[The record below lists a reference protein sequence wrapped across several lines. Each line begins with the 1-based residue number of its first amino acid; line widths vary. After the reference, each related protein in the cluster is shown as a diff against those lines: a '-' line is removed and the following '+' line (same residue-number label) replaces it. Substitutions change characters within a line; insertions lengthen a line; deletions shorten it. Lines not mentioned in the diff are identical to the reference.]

1 MTTLTDAPLERLASQ
16 LPPDVTR
23 EGVEAALFDAVD
35 GFWAAVYAGPH
46 LTLRMKE
53 LVMVAL
59 HAASSALNAEAL
71 ARHVKRA
78 LAAGAS
84 ETDVLDV
91 LVTIIPL
98 ANHPLYIGIP
108 VLQDELRKAG
118 RAPEAE
124 IPEMRPD
131 ILAIKEEF
139 VRSRGYWT
147 AMRDTIGSLMPEY
160 FAAFIAACM
169 EPWRSGSLE
178 PAERE
183 LMYIADRHV
192 DHPHLRA
199 RHEDAHPE
207 RAPLRRDARADHGSL
222 PARGSARHRRLRPW
236 PHIASRGWIRSAGT
250 ALPRFSTR
258 LHKVSNRQTLK
269 F

>member
-1 MTTLTDAPLERLASQ
+1 MTVKDDIPLDRLASHF
-16 LPPDVTR
+16 DHRV
-23 EGVEAALFDAVD
+23 VEKAADKAMFDAVD
-35 GFWAAVYAGPH
+35 GFWAAVYTGPH
-46 LTLRMKE
+46 LTPRMKE

-59 HAASSALNAEAL
+59 HAASSALNADAL

-84 ETDVLDV
+84 ETDIVDV

-118 RAPEAE
+118 REAE
-124 IPEMRPD
+124 AEVPEMRAD
-131 ILAIKEEF
+131 IVAIKEDF

-160 FAAFIAACM
+160 FAAFINACM
-169 EPWRSGSLE
+169 EPWRSGSLT

-183 LMYIADRHV
+183 LMYIAIDTSITHTYEPGMRMHIQNA
-192 DHPHLRA
+192 LRYGATPNQILEVFQLAALLGTEGYVLGLEALAAA
-199 RHEDAHPE
+199 RD
-207 RAPLRRDARADHGSL
+207 
-222 PARGSARHRRLRPW
+222 
-236 PHIASRGWIRSAGT
+236 
-250 ALPRFSTR
+250 
-258 LHKVSNRQTLK
+258 
-269 F
+269 